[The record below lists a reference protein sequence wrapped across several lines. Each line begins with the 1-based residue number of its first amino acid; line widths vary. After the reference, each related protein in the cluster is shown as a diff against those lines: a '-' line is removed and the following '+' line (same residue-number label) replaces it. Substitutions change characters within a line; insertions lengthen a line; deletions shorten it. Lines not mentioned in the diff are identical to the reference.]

1 MSRPKGS
8 KALILDFFLAN
19 MGVIL
24 ESKDIQAASGGASE
38 WGRRTRELRE
48 DEGYQ
53 ILSHKDRADLKPG
66 QYLLET
72 TKRLPA
78 FKRDISKETRAW
90 VLERNGYTCQMCG
103 VAAGDP
109 DPLGGTRS
117 VRLAMGHIK
126 DKSKGGDDS
135 PQNLRA
141 VCTNCNEGL
150 QNAALPKPDRVHLL
164 AQIRRATIDD
174 QEAVLSWLHQKFGV
188 VAQKAHK
195 ESKQAEKSFSRAKR
209 NKTGKGP
216 SSTP

>member
-1 MSRPKGS
+1 MPRKKGS
-8 KALILDFFLAN
+8 KALILEYFLAN
-19 MGVIL
+19 LGVVL
-24 ESKDIQAASGGASE
+24 ESKDIREASGGASE

-72 TKRLPA
+72 AKRLPA

-109 DPLGGTRS
+109 DPLGGSRS
-117 VRLAMGHIK
+117 VRLTMGHIK

-150 QNAALPKPDRVHLL
+150 QNTALPKPDRVHLL

-174 QEAVLSWLHQKFGV
+174 QEAVLNWLLGKFGQI
-188 VAQKAHK
+188 A
-195 ESKQAEKSFSRAKR
+195 SKK
-209 NKTGKGP
+209 P
-216 SSTP
+216 